1 MHTIELQGEAEWDR
15 RKAAANLL
23 KHGVRFS
30 EAVTVLSDELAVT
43 MEDEDSEEQRF
54 ITVGASDGGET
65 LVVAYT
71 WREERV
77 RLISARRAT
86 PKERRAYEGR

>member
-15 RKAAANLL
+15 GKAAANLL

-30 EAVTVLSDELAVT
+30 EAVTVLFDDLAVT
-43 MEDEDSEEQRF
+43 VEDEGLDELRF
-54 ITVGASDGGET
+54 STVGASAGGQVF
-65 LVVAYT
+65 VVVYT
-71 WREERV
+71 WRDDRV

-86 PKERRAYEGR
+86 PKERRAYEET